1 MVNSGCINDIDES
14 QNMISL
20 GYNIIFEE
28 VSVDNASYVTIRVWK
43 WKLPPNDWCYKRSLY
58 REY

>member
-20 GYNIIFEE
+20 GYNILFEE
-28 VSVDNASYVTIRVWK
+28 ISVDNASCVTIRVWK
-43 WKLPPNDWCYKRSLY
+43 ILSM
-58 REY
+58 